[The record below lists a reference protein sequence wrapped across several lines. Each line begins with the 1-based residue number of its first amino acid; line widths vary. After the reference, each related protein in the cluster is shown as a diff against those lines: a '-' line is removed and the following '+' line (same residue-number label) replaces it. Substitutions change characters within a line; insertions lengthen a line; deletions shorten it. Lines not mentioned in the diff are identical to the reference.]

1 MSIINEALKKTGE
14 SIQKNSAQETGLRNK
29 KPGLKPYLFY
39 LLIFIVGLFLSS
51 LIFSLIK
58 RKVEKPAITE
68 SPAKTTSIPEKQ
80 PQISQALPAV
90 MPEKQNKPEKKFILN
105 GIFFSDNKGYAIVNN
120 QIVREKDSIDGV
132 NVEKITAN
140 TVELNNEGKIISLS
154 TSR

>member
-39 LLIFIVGLFLSS
+39 LLIFLVGLFLSS

-58 RKVEKPAITE
+58 RKVEKPVITE
-68 SPAKTTSIPEKQ
+68 PSKTTLIPEKQ
-80 PQISQALPAV
+80 PQINQALPAV
-90 MPEKQNKPEKKFILN
+90 MPEEQNKPEKKFILN

-120 QIVREKDSIDGV
+120 QIVKEKDSIEGV

-140 TVELNNEGKIISLS
+140 TVELNNEGKIVSLF
-154 TSR
+154 TNR